1 MTDTNMDFYIQKL
14 KNQYHLLKALLANMY
29 YGSPSKQITVIGVT
43 GTDGKTTTSSLIYH
57 ILKSAGKKASLIS
70 TVSAVIGNKS
80 YDTGFHT
87 TTPSP
92 FTVQKFLRDAVN
104 DGSEYFVLE
113 ATSHAL
119 DQYRVYGVDFTYG
132 VITNVTHEH
141 LQYHKTY
148 ENYVRAKAKLLQCSK
163 HAFINRDDRSYKI
176 LTGLVDQSKVQTYG
190 LKEKSDYQF
199 DISKKI
205 EVPLAHFNLYNYLAA
220 YAVCSSAGI
229 SDNEIFKAMK
239 TYKLPEG
246 RMEVVYDGAYK
257 VIVDFAHTPN
267 ALHEALPS
275 IREGYVKK
283 GRLIHLF
290 GAAAFR
296 DDTKRPLM
304 GQESGKYADL
314 AIITE
319 EDYRTEDPEKI
330 AREIAVGL
338 ENEGFKNVSPEDF
351 GKAVKSYTSIV
362 NRREAIK
369 KALEI
374 AKSGDIIVL
383 TGKGHERSLCRGTI
397 EYTWNDKEAVQSLIT
412 K

>member
-1 MTDTNMDFYIQKL
+1 MDYYIQRL
-14 KNQYHLLKALLANMY
+14 KNQYHLIKAILASAY
-29 YGSPSKQITVIGVT
+29 YGSPSKNLTVIGVT

-57 ILKSAGKKASLIS
+57 ILKFSGKKVSLIS

-104 DGSEYFVLE
+104 DGDNFFVLE
-113 ATSHAL
+113 TTSHAL
-119 DQYRVYGVDFTYG
+119 DQYRVYGVNFAYG

-148 ENYVRAKAKLLQCSK
+148 ENYVHAKAKLLQWAK
-163 HAFINRDDRSYKI
+163 HAFINRDDRSYEI
-176 LTGLVDQSKVQTYG
+176 LAGVVDQSKTKTYG
-190 LKEKSDYQF
+190 LQEKSDYQF

-205 EVPLAHFNLYNYLAA
+205 GKKLAHFNLYNYLAA
-220 YAVCSSAGI
+220 YAVCSNIGL
-229 SDNEIFKAMK
+229 SDEEIFEAMK
-239 TYKLPEG
+239 TYNLPEG
-246 RMEVVYDGAYK
+246 RMEVIYDKDFK

-275 IREGYVKK
+275 IRDEHIKN
-283 GRLIHLF
+283 GRLIHIF

-296 DDTKRPLM
+296 DDAKRPLM
-304 GQESGKYADL
+304 GEESGKYADL
-314 AIITE
+314 TIITE

-338 ENEGFKNVSPEDF
+338 ERESFTKVDPDELGRKN
-351 GKAVKSYTSIV
+351 KTYTSIV
-362 NRREAIK
+362 NRKEAIEQ
-369 KALEI
+369 ALDI
-374 AKSGDIIVL
+374 AKKGDVIVL
-383 TGKGHERSLCRGTI
+383 TGKGHEQSLCRGTV
-397 EYTWNDKEAVQSLIT
+397 EYPWNDKEAVLEILNKT
-412 K
+412 G